1 MKLLGQLHQRA
12 VALDPWDRH
21 LRLEGRWFRCLLP
34 MFSPDSRAN
43 PAIVKQEAL
52 LIALEKLHLT

>member
-1 MKLLGQLHQRA
+1 MKVSLA
-12 VALDPWDRH
+12 SV
-21 LRLEGRWFRCLLP
+21 LP

-43 PAIVKQEAL
+43 SAVVKQEDL

>member
-1 MKLLGQLHQRA
+1 MKVSLA
-12 VALDPWDRH
+12 SV
-21 LRLEGRWFRCLLP
+21 LP

-43 PAIVKQEAL
+43 PAVLKPEDL

>member
-1 MKLLGQLHQRA
+1 
-12 VALDPWDRH
+12 
-21 LRLEGRWFRCLLP
+21 

-43 PAIVKQEAL
+43 PAVLKQEDL